1 MFNRK
6 TLKQK
11 ARESLKKHFWLYVCL
26 CIFAG
31 ILGTDYSET
40 LQFIKY
46 DSTAIE
52 TSNVNHYSELITDF
66 VNGDLTAGQKLV
78 NSRVKDS
85 LDIPITIG
93 GFELG
98 HVKGILSILANNLFT
113 GSFVVALFNTVVNV
127 IRSTTYSSVIS
138 IIAAALLIYA
148 AIIFFSSVYK
158 LVYARIFL
166 EGRTYASIHPS
177 SLLFLFH
184 VKRWI
189 RVSLALF
196 LRYLLLMLW
205 FPTVIGFIVKRYSYY
220 LVPYILAEN
229 PTLSG
234 KEAIKLSEKMMY
246 GHKWECFLLEL
257 SLIPISLLGM
267 LTMGIGSILF
277 VNPYKEC
284 INAEYYA
291 YIRLLSHENNIE
303 NSEKLNDVYLFEIPT
318 KEIVSSVYPDIADL
332 PEVKAVTYS
341 TNNPTW
347 DFLADMFGI
356 IKKYDDNETEYRES
370 ISNNIKIIN
379 AKNTIEGKSY
389 PQRLCPIPEKDR
401 KMHLEHTLY
410 LRHYS
415 ISTLILMFFIFA
427 FVGWLWEVSIHLVE
441 DHLFVNRGVL
451 HGPWLPIY
459 GAGGLMILILL
470 NKFRNKPAMEFLST
484 VFLCG
489 VVEYITSW
497 YLQFAHG
504 GEKWWDYSGYIINLN
519 GRICAEGL
527 LIFGLGGLAAVY
539 FAAPLLDNLL
549 SKIKLKVAVLFS
561 VILLS
566 IFIADLIYSHEN
578 PNTGKGIT
586 DYAVSDTVTTIPVG
600 ESVLHTRNI

>member
-1 MFNRK
+1 MFSRK
-6 TLKQK
+6 ALKQK

-26 CIFAG
+26 CVFAG
-31 ILGTDYSET
+31 ILGTDYGET

-78 NSRVKDS
+78 NSRIEDS
-85 LDIPITIG
+85 LDRNIRIG
-93 GFELG
+93 NFEFG
-98 HVKGILSILANNLFT
+98 RVKEILSIIANNLFT
-113 GSFVVALFNTVVNV
+113 GSFVVALINTIANI
-127 IRSTTYSSVIS
+127 IRSTSFSNIMS
-138 IIAAALLIYA
+138 IIGAALLIYA

-158 LVYARIFL
+158 VVYARIFL
-166 EGRTYASIHPS
+166 EGRTYEKVNVS
-177 SLLFLFH
+177 SMFFLFH

-189 RVSLALF
+189 CVSLALF
-196 LRYLLLMLW
+196 RRYMMLLLW
-205 FPTVIGFIVKRYSYY
+205 FPTIVGFVIKRYSYY

-229 PTLSG
+229 PTVTG
-234 KEAIKLSEKMMY
+234 NEAIKLSKKMMY
-246 GHKWECFLLEL
+246 NHKWECFLIEV
-257 SLIPISLLGM
+257 SLLPVTIVGI

-284 INAEYYA
+284 VYAEYYA
-291 YIRLLSHENNIE
+291 YLRELAIKNNIE
-303 NSEKLNDVYLFEIPT
+303 GCEKLNDIYLFEIP
-318 KEIVSSVYPDIADL
+318 SSEVISSTYPDIADL
-332 PEVKAVTYS
+332 PKEPDLSYTTGNS
-341 TNNPTW
+341 TW
-347 DFLADMFGI
+347 DFLAEYFGI
-356 IKKYDDNETEYRES
+356 VKRYDDKETEYRQKLRER
-370 ISNNIKIIN
+370 NKIIN
-379 AKNTIEGKSY
+379 STNIIEGKSY
-389 PQRLCPIPEKDR
+389 PGRLHPIPEKDR
-401 KMHLEHTLY
+401 KIELEHTLY

-415 ISTLILMFFIFA
+415 ICSLILMFFIFA

-459 GAGGLMILILL
+459 GAGGLLILMLL
-470 NKFRNKPAMEFLST
+470 NKFRRKAYLEFLVT

-497 YLQFAHG
+497 YLQIAHG

-539 FAAPLLDNLL
+539 FAAPALDNLL
-549 SKIKLKVAVLFS
+549 SKIKFKAALVLC
-561 VILLS
+561 ILLLLT
-566 IFIADLIYSHEN
+566 FIADLIYSHEN

-586 DYAVSDTVTTIPVG
+586 DYAVSDTFTTIPYS
-600 ESVLHTRNI
+600 ESVLHIRNI